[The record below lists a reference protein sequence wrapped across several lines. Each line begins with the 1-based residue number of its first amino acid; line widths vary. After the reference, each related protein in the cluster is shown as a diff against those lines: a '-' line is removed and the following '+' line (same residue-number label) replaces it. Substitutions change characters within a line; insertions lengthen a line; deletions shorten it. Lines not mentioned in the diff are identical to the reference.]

1 MITLERSKCSILPL
15 VLKKR
20 WFDMVA
26 LGQKKE
32 EYRDCTD
39 YWETRIAN
47 WLEGA
52 QLFNLPAVIEFRL
65 GYATRARRTAFLL
78 GGPWP
83 IIRNVNRF
91 MHPDW
96 GEPQER
102 HYVLPLGERVVLQEE
117 SEA

>member
-1 MITLERSKCSILPL
+1 MIRLARSKCAVLPL

-20 WFDMVA
+20 WFDMIA

-39 YWETRIAN
+39 YWETRILN
-47 WLEGA
+47 WMEGA

-78 GGPWP
+78 GEAGPT
-83 IIRNVNRF
+83 IRKINRF

-96 GEPQER
+96 GEPQCA
-102 HYVLPLGERVVLQEE
+102 HWVLPLGERVVLKEDAE
-117 SEA
+117 